1 VQWDPDLGVAGAYF
15 VSVGDDTVIQQLA
28 QASGAVNGFDG
39 AGGIDATTTTFS
51 GYAARIIGE
60 VSTEADLN
68 ESRMSFQQGMVESLR
83 FKSDSARGVNLDEEM
98 GDLILYQQA
107 YAASARV
114 IMVIQ
119 KMFEALENAV

>member
-39 AGGIDATTTTFS
+39 AGGVDATTTTFS

-68 ESRMSFQQGMVESLR
+68 ESRVSYQQELVDSLSL
-83 FKSDSARGVNLDEEM
+83 KSDSVRGVNLDEEM
-98 GDLILYQQA
+98 SDLILYQQA
-107 YAASARV
+107 YSASARV
-114 IMVIQ
+114 ISVI
-119 KMFEALENAV
+119 KEMFDALEGAV

>member
-1 VQWDPDLGVAGAYF
+1 
-15 VSVGDDTVIQQLA
+15 
-28 QASGAVNGFDG
+28 
-39 AGGIDATTTTFS
+39 
-51 GYAARIIGE
+51 
-60 VSTEADLN
+60 
-68 ESRMSFQQGMVESLR
+68 MVESLR